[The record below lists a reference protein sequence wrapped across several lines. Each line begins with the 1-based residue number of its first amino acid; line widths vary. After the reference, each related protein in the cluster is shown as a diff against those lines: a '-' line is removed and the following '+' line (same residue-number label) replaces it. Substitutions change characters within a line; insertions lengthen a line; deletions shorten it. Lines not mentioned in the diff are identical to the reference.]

1 MLQLYKRNDVTNV
14 PVRDYAP
21 QGLKYSRYGKRS
33 GVAAGYRDRQIV
45 GQSILNEYETYGSNI
60 ASYHAVTDA
69 NGTHQLGPQN
79 VNGVMYY
86 PDPVTGTIKIL
97 DKDALEHERIKYEEI
112 EERVDEVV
120 KYCLVNDFVCKN
132 VLGDAIFNILMHP
145 DRTHLIEWYYG
156 SQETADAIANPNYLR
171 GVQGTEKYAL
181 GLAKLRAVIHNNLPI
196 LQSQTPASVLG
207 AEKGAEVG
215 AQQNVAA
222 NTRP

>member
-45 GQSILNEYETYGSNI
+45 GQSIANEYETYGSNI
-60 ASYHAVTDA
+60 ASYHAVTDE
-69 NGTHQLGPQN
+69 NGVHQKGPQN

-132 VLGDAIFNILMHP
+132 VLGDDIYSLLTNKDEIKEHLP
-145 DRTHLIEWYYG
+145 DWYYG
-156 SQETADAIANPNYLR
+156 SVETANAIANPNYLR

-207 AEKGAEVG
+207 AEKGAEIKLV
-215 AQQNVAA
+215 
-222 NTRP
+222 